1 MAKQIRC
8 WIHTG
13 RSTSL
18 CSKHKRAVIELAAKW
33 NIDQETAA
41 FELRDF
47 ELDVAEARF
56 ARVAVEARGL
66 NGDKKTRWPTFAPR
80 RATQRRAPR

>member
-1 MAKQIRC
+1 MKKRC

-18 CSKHKRAVIELAAKW
+18 CSRHKRAVIELAAKW

-47 ELDVAEARF
+47 ESDVAQARHQH
-56 ARVAVEARGL
+56 ARVSMGRTTSKTMGRGG
-66 NGDKKTRWPTFAPR
+66 GDSRKRD
-80 RATQRRAPR
+80 